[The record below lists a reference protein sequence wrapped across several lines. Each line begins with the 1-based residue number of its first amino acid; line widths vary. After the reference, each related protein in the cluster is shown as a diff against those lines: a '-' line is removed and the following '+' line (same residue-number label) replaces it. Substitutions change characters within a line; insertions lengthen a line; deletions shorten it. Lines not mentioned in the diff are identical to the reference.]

1 MVIYDLE
8 CDSGHTFEGWFANAA
23 DFSAQQENALLCCPM
38 CDSIFVEKKLS
49 APKLVKSS
57 GTSEVASDEKATL
70 EEDTVAQPVKETRAE
85 KKRQYLEYQEALKTV
100 HDYVE
105 KNFDDVG
112 SKFTEKAIAMHN
124 GELEQKNIRGT
135 ATVKQAKELR
145 ERGVSALGLPR
156 KPVDKDKLN

>member
-8 CDSGHTFEGWFANAA
+8 CESGHAFEGWFANSE
-23 DFSAQQENALLCCPM
+23 DYIAQQKSTLLCCPM

-49 APKLVKSS
+49 APKLGK
-57 GTSEVASDEKATL
+57 TSQGNEIATQP
-70 EEDTVAQPVKETRAE
+70 EEQMAAQPVKETRAD
-85 KKRQYLEYQEALKTV
+85 KKRQYLEYHEALKTV

-105 KNFDDVG
+105 KNFDDAG
-112 SKFTEKAIAMHN
+112 SKFAEKAIAMHN
-124 GELEQKNIRGT
+124 GQLEQKNIRGT
-135 ATVKQAKELR
+135 ATAKQTKELR